1 MGLPAMT
8 DKGTMNLDT
17 LRNMHPEHDRGSHAT
32 VTRAR
37 ALWDSAQPIMGTKA
51 ETYLRAHGVD
61 FCPLELRYLA
71 YCPIGSAPN
80 QSTHPAM
87 IAAVRDA
94 NGLVAVEQTLL
105 RNDGLALAEID
116 SPKRMLGFP
125 VGGLGRWGAMPVKV
139 LQLAETVVEA
149 ASAMVVGTHG
159 IPVWPVFGCER
170 YATIDIPPSIERI
183 IIYTGPEDAAADAIG
198 CAIHHLTEGGR
209 AVDVIIPPG
218 DTSWNA
224 YLKRIR
230 ATAPC

>member
-1 MGLPAMT
+1 MT

-17 LRNMHPEHDRGSHAT
+17 QRNLHPELLRRSHAM
-32 VTRAR
+32 VTRAQ
-37 ALWDSAQPIMGTKA
+37 ALWESAQPIKGTKA
-51 ETYLRAHGVD
+51 ETYIRAHGID
-61 FCPLELRYLA
+61 FCPAELRYLA

-80 QSTHPAM
+80 QSAHPAM
-87 IAAVRDA
+87 IAAVRGAD
-94 NGLVAVEQTLL
+94 GLVAVEQTLL
-105 RNDGLALAEID
+105 RSDGLALAEID
-116 SPKRMLGFP
+116 APQRMLGLP
-125 VGGLGRWGAMPVKV
+125 VGGLGRWGAVPVKV
-139 LQLAETVVEA
+139 LQLAETVIEA

-159 IPVWPVFGCER
+159 IPIWPVFGCER

-183 IIYTGPEDAAADAIG
+183 IIYSGPGDAAADAIG
-198 CAIHHLTEGGR
+198 CAIRHLTESGR

>member
-1 MGLPAMT
+1 MT

-17 LRNMHPEHDRGSHAT
+17 QRDVRPEHLKRSHAS
-32 VTRAR
+32 VTRAQ
-37 ALWDSAQPIMGTKA
+37 ALWDSAQPIIGTKA
-51 ETYLRAHGVD
+51 ETYLRAHGID
-61 FCPLELRYLA
+61 FCPAELRYLA
-71 YCPIGSAPN
+71 YCPIGNAPN
-80 QSTHPAM
+80 QSAHPAM

-94 NGLVAVEQTLL
+94 EGLVAVEQTLL
-105 RNDGLALAEID
+105 RSDGLALAD
-116 SPKRMLGFP
+116 TPHPKRMLGLPF
-125 VGGLGRWGAMPVKV
+125 GGLGRWGAVPVKT
-139 LQLAETVVEA
+139 LHLAETVIEA

-183 IIYTGPEDAAADAIG
+183 IIYTGPGDAAADAIG
-198 CAIHHLTEGGR
+198 CAISHLTEGGR

-218 DTSWNA
+218 DASWNA